1 MPLHIVSGV
10 ELVSGWKPLRL
21 QEHAAYL
28 GNNDVFGQKVNMLEN
43 YDNDIL

>member
-1 MPLHIVSGV
+1 MCGV
-10 ELVSGWKPLRL
+10 ELASGWKPLRL
-21 QEHAAYL
+21 LEHASYL